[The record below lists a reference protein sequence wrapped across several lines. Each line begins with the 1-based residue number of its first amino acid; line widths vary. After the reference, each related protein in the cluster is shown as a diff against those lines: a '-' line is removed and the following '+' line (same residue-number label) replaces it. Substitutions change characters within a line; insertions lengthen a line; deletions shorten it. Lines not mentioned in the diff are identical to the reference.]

1 MVRLEMRSDIAPG
14 VVLMTIDRP
23 ERRNAVDLETLREIR
38 VHQMAL
44 AEMMPNTAAPGDAD
58 GVRVLVLT
66 GAPPAFCAGADLTG
80 VEESE
85 FTGTLTEVL
94 RGFTEL
100 AIPVI
105 AAVDGPALGAGT
117 QLAMVCDLRV
127 ATSRSRFGIPA
138 ARLGLVV
145 DHWTVDRLTR
155 EFGWATARAMLLA
168 AETFDGEALAA
179 SGAVHRLGDLDAA
192 LNWAKE
198 IAHLAPL
205 TIAGHKLALERCAT
219 GPVLDAEVEEARRLA
234 WASNDAEEGR
244 RAFLEKRPAQFRGH

>member
-1 MVRLEMRSDIAPG
+1 
-14 VVLMTIDRP
+14 MTIDRP
-23 ERRNAVDLETLREIR
+23 DRRNAVDLTTLREIR
-38 VHQMAL
+38 RHQITL
-44 AEMMPNTAAPGDAD
+44 GSEVSAD
-58 GVRVLVLT
+58 GDPVRVLVLT

-85 FTGTLTEVL
+85 FTATLTEVL
-94 RGFTEL
+94 RGFTDL
-100 AIPVI
+100 AMPII

-168 AETFDGEALAA
+168 AETFDGEALRA
-179 SGAVHRLGDLDAA
+179 SGAVHRLGGLDAA
-192 LNWAKE
+192 LDWAQE
-198 IAHLAPL
+198 IARLAPM
-205 TIAGHKLALERCAT
+205 TIAGHKLALERCSS
-219 GPVLDAEVEEARRLA
+219 GPNLNVEVEEARRAA
-234 WASNDAEEGR
+234 WASEDAEEGR
-244 RAFLEKRPAQFRGH
+244 RAFLEKRPAGFVGR

>member
-1 MVRLEMRSDIAPG
+1 MVRLEMRSDIAAG
-14 VVLMTIDRP
+14 VALMTIDRP
-23 ERRNAVDLETLREIR
+23 ERRNAVDLATLREIR
-38 VHQMAL
+38 SHQIRLAQMA
-44 AEMMPNTAAPGDAD
+44 AEVPAPEVTEVA
-58 GVRVLVLT
+58 RVLVLT

-85 FTGTLTEVL
+85 FTATLTEVL

-100 AIPVI
+100 RIPVI

-127 ATSRSRFGIPA
+127 ATGSSKFGIPA

-168 AETFDGEALAA
+168 AETFDGQALHT
-179 SGAVHRLGDLDAA
+179 SGAVHRLGNLDTA
-192 LNWAKE
+192 LHWAKE
-198 IAHLAPL
+198 ISQLAPL

-219 GPVLDAEVEEARRLA
+219 GPAFDAEVEEARRQA
-234 WASNDAEEGR
+234 WASEDAEEGR
-244 RAFLEKRPAQFRGH
+244 RAFLEKRPAGFVGR